1 MAAPAPTESSSPPVI
16 RSLIPARIDRL
27 PWSKFHTRM
36 VVALGVAW
44 VLDGLEITIAAN
56 VGPDLTHAD
65 TLNMSAGAVADMA
78 TWYLIGQVIG
88 ALFFG
93 RLSDKLGRRNLFMIT
108 LGVYL
113 VGGGLTALTPAGGY
127 WFIFLYATRVLAG
140 AGIGGEYAAINSAID
155 EMIPAKYRGRVD
167 LAVNGTYW
175 AGAFLGTIVTLVFIN
190 NVEAKLGWRLAY
202 LIGPL
207 LGLIIIYVRRNLPES
222 PRWQVMHGHEKE
234 AEASIEEIEA
244 DVAATKGELPPVD
257 PSRELTIRPTEQ
269 IGYWQLARVLFTQY
283 PTRSLL
289 GGALMITQSF
299 LYNAIFFT
307 YGLVL
312 EFFFNVPTGD
322 TPYYFMAFA
331 VGNLL
336 GPLTI
341 GHLFDTI
348 GRRKMISGT
357 YLLSGVLLVIT
368 AQFFKAGMLNATTQ
382 TLCWAVIFFFA
393 SAGASAGYLTVS
405 EVFPL
410 EVRAKA
416 IAIFFAIAQCFG
428 SLGSHLYGHLIGD
441 GHDPNKLYWG
451 YLLGAGA
458 MIVGGLVAVFFAVD
472 AEGKSLE
479 EVAKPLSVVAKPSEA
494 IFRTGAPFTETET
507 LLPSAEDV
515 VGEGFGFCRG
525 GLRRDVDVLR
535 AGQHVNNGLEL
546 AGDGIAEFVGTVAKA
561 GNRVGSRLLAL
572 GLGIHRD
579 FHIAGV
585 DVGGR
590 REQDH
595 QDVVLRVAV
604 GAGERSAAGLLL
616 GSRVGLCEGRCNFR
630 RRRAGDLEAARCGG
644 GGRRGRGRRVRAGR
658 SGADGGS
665 AAGRGGAGSSAIG
678 GRRGCAAASQC
689 DDGGRHQNGL
699 CLSVSHC
706 GSLSSSSSSS
716 SGIDRSHRGRA
727 KTPLLSCRF
736 RRRGLP
742 WFFSIGDDI
751 RGKSGDPR
759 IRLVPPVAIPSS
771 TPPVPAG
778 TGAL

>member
-1 MAAPAPTESSSPPVI
+1 MGEHPMAAPAPTASSRPVI

-27 PWSKFHTRM
+27 PWSRFHTHM
-36 VVALGVAW
+36 VMALGVAW

-56 VGPDLTHAD
+56 VGPDLTRAD
-65 TLNMSAGAVADMA
+65 TLNMSAGAVADIA
-78 TWYLIGQVIG
+78 TWYLIGQVFG

-93 RLSDKLGRRNLFMIT
+93 WLSDRLGRRNLFMIT
-108 LGVYL
+108 LAVYL
-113 VGGGLTALTPAGGY
+113 IGGGLTALTPSGGY
-127 WFIFLYATRVLAG
+127 WFIFLYATRVIAG

-202 LIGPL
+202 IVGPV
-207 LGLIIIYVRRNLPES
+207 LGLVIVYVRRHLPES
-222 PRWQVMHGHEKE
+222 PRWQIMHGHEKE
-234 AEASIEEIEA
+234 AEASIAEIEA
-244 DVAATKGELPPVD
+244 DVQRTHKDLPPVD
-257 PSRELTIRPTEQ
+257 PKRELEITPAEE
-269 IGYWQLARVLFTQY
+269 IGYLPMAKVLIQQY

-312 EFFFNVPTGD
+312 EYFFGVKTGD

-331 VGNLL
+331 AGNLL

-382 TLCWAVIFFFA
+382 TLCWTVIFFFA

-441 GHDPNKLYWG
+441 GHDPDKLYWG

-458 MIVGGLVAVFFAVD
+458 MILGGLVAAFFAVD

-479 EVAKPLSVVAKPSEA
+479 DIAKPLSVVAKP
-494 IFRTGAPFTETET
+494 
-507 LLPSAEDV
+507 
-515 VGEGFGFCRG
+515 GEGMF
-525 GLRRDVDVLR
+525 
-535 AGQHVNNGLEL
+535 
-546 AGDGIAEFVGTVAKA
+546 
-561 GNRVGSRLLAL
+561 
-572 GLGIHRD
+572 
-579 FHIAGV
+579 
-585 DVGGR
+585 
-590 REQDH
+590 
-595 QDVVLRVAV
+595 
-604 GAGERSAAGLLL
+604 
-616 GSRVGLCEGRCNFR
+616 
-630 RRRAGDLEAARCGG
+630 
-644 GGRRGRGRRVRAGR
+644 R
-658 SGADGGS
+658 SGVPLTAGASPAPPRDAEVPRQVPRRPEDADVPRQVPREHKPF
-665 AAGRGGAGSSAIG
+665 ARWW
-678 GRRGCAAASQC
+678 RR
-689 DDGGRHQNGL
+689 
-699 CLSVSHC
+699 
-706 GSLSSSSSSS
+706 
-716 SGIDRSHRGRA
+716 
-727 KTPLLSCRF
+727 
-736 RRRGLP
+736 
-742 WFFSIGDDI
+742 
-751 RGKSGDPR
+751 
-759 IRLVPPVAIPSS
+759 
-771 TPPVPAG
+771 
-778 TGAL
+778 